1 MRILF
6 SLAGLLIV
14 LAVVA
19 WLAKTQLK
27 TLAPLAGQTAPPAA
41 TGGAMPATVPEQSR
55 RMQQQVRQGVEAAL
69 QQGAARAS
77 DSQP

>member
-6 SLAGLLIV
+6 NLAGLLIV

-27 TLAPLAGQTAPPAA
+27 AVVPTAPPPVAGAA
-41 TGGAMPATVPEQSR
+41 APTVREQSQQ
-55 RMQQQVRQGVEAAL
+55 MQQQVKQGIERAL
-69 QQGAARAS
+69 EQGAGRAS
-77 DSQP
+77 DTQP